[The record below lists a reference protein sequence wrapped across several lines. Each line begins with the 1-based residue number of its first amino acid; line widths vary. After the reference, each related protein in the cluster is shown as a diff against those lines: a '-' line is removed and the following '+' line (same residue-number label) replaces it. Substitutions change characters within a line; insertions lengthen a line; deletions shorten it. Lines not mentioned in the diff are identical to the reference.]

1 MNRITENLADLVN
14 DGSDSDLDDDN
25 TATSSVNNKK
35 KKKVNNNTSS
45 SSSSRLGGT
54 GQHIRQIIVVV
65 SLVAIIIGASL
76 AIGYTVVNNNGT
88 SSQSSY
94 LMANNEKED
103 KQEQTLLEIAERV
116 ITACSEDK
124 LNEDMKECQNLCHS
138 RMCCFEESGSD
149 YSCQLDTSK
158 NCAVYAGCEALV
170 EGILVGG
177 AEEDEA

>member
-14 DGSDSDLDDDN
+14 DGSDSDVDDDI
-25 TATSSVNNKK
+25 TDASSVNNKK
-35 KKKVNNNTSS
+35 KKKSNNTSN

-54 GQHIRQIIVVV
+54 GQHYRQIIVVV

-76 AIGYTVVNNNGT
+76 AIGYTVVNNT
-88 SSQSSY
+88 SSESSY
-94 LMANNEKED
+94 LMANNNKED
-103 KQEQTLLEIAERV
+103 EQEQKLLEIAERV

-124 LNEDMKECQNLCHS
+124 LNEDMKECQSLCHS
-138 RMCCFEESGSD
+138 RLCCFEESGSD

>member
-14 DGSDSDLDDDN
+14 DGSDSDVDDDI
-25 TATSSVNNKK
+25 TDASSVNNKK
-35 KKKVNNNTSS
+35 KKSKNNTSS
-45 SSSSRLGGT
+45 GSNRLGGT
-54 GQHIRQIIVVV
+54 GQHYRQIIVVV

-76 AIGYTVVNNNGT
+76 AIGYTVVNNT
-88 SSQSSY
+88 SPESSY
-94 LMANNEKED
+94 LMANDKED
-103 KQEQTLLEIAERV
+103 EQEQKLLEIAERV

-124 LNEDMKECQNLCHS
+124 LNEDMKECQSLCHS

-170 EGILVGG
+170 EGIAIGAVG
-177 AEEDEA
+177 EDEE

>member
-1 MNRITENLADLVN
+1 
-14 DGSDSDLDDDN
+14 
-25 TATSSVNNKK
+25 
-35 KKKVNNNTSS
+35 
-45 SSSSRLGGT
+45 
-54 GQHIRQIIVVV
+54 
-65 SLVAIIIGASL
+65 
-76 AIGYTVVNNNGT
+76 
-88 SSQSSY
+88 
-94 LMANNEKED
+94 MANNKED
-103 KQEQTLLEIAERV
+103 EQEQQLLEIAERV

-124 LNEDMKECQNLCHS
+124 LNEDMKECQSLCHS